1 MKEVFTLEYN
11 IDSSF
16 IAEEVYLAMLE
27 YVSESAKFEIDN
39 GHIEYQPIYEKVS
52 SDASNAN
59 DSWLTKLVSKVKNVC
74 KSLIA
79 KAKFLIKQ
87 IATKIRLKKATKLAK
102 KLDNSDSNM
111 YLDLSEH
118 GDKTIKIGTLH
129 FGSIGVIPLILRKYD
144 QVSLGSIIE
153 SSPEKISELIRNDS
167 VIKNVDEFKDQFL
180 GMPKSISSND
190 KSTKIHIDVI
200 RQYMDSAVSY
210 LSRTINAS
218 DSLKSE
224 VSKLKN
230 EGIDAA
236 KIRYGMYTMFNL
248 LMSCVTEYYQVAAS
262 LANYFLKHKSQ
273 DEQVNI
279 NKNMD
284 ANNDNANINNQTNDF
299 DYADEP
305 KRTPI
310 KFSSSHSN
318 LKAWHRLYKP
328 SRKLGNAVFE
338 NDVKKAREEILANI
352 TKDPLNTTGRIEKDL
367 QYVLDDGLDVF
378 EPHDS
383 SLSMNLNQ
391 SASDEIYAGM
401 ICGEIQA
408 DLSINFSR
416 ERFEYYLEMTEKLRK
431 SYGS

>member
-1 MKEVFTLEYN
+1 MEYN

-16 IAEEVYLAMLE
+16 IAEEVYLSMLE

-39 GHIEYQPIYEKVS
+39 GHIEYQPIYEKAS
-52 SDASNAN
+52 SDASSAN

-102 KLDNSDSNM
+102 KLDNSDSNL

-118 GDKTIKIGTLH
+118 ENKTIKIGTLH
-129 FGSIGVIPLILRKYD
+129 FGSIGVIPLILQKYD
-144 QVSLGSIIE
+144 QCSLGSIIE
-153 SSPEKISELIRNDS
+153 SSPEKFSELIRNDS
-167 VIKNVDEFKDQFL
+167 VIKKVDEFKYQFL

-190 KSTKIHIDVI
+190 KSTKIHIDAI

-230 EGIDAA
+230 EGIDIA

-248 LMSCVTEYYQVAAS
+248 LMSCVTEYYQTAAS

-273 DEQVNI
+273 DEQVNA

-284 ANNDNANINNQTNDF
+284 ANNDNVNINNQTSDS

-305 KRTPI
+305 KRKPI

-318 LKAWHRLYKP
+318 LKAWHGLYKP
-328 SRKLGNAVFE
+328 SYKLREAVYE
-338 NDVKKAREEILANI
+338 NDVKTAREEILANI
-352 TKDPLNTTGRIEKDL
+352 TTDPLNTTGRIEKDL
-367 QYVLDDGLDVF
+367 QYVLNEGLDVF

-383 SLSMNLNQ
+383 FGVLRMNPNQ
-391 SASDEIYAGM
+391 SAPDEIYAGA

-431 SYGS
+431 SNES

>member
-1 MKEVFTLEYN
+1 MEYN

-16 IAEEVYLAMLE
+16 IAEEAYLSMLE

-39 GHIEYQPIYEKVS
+39 GHIEYRPIYEKAS
-52 SDASNAN
+52 SDASSAN

-102 KLDNSDSNM
+102 KLDNSDSNL

-118 GDKTIKIGTLH
+118 ENKTIKIGTLH
-129 FGSIGVIPLILRKYD
+129 FGSIGVIPLILQKYD
-144 QVSLGSIIE
+144 QGSLGSIIE
-153 SSPEKISELIRNDS
+153 SSPEKFSEVIRNDS
-167 VIKNVDEFKDQFL
+167 VIKKLDEFKYQFL
-180 GMPKSISSND
+180 GMPKSISSKD
-190 KSTKIHIDVI
+190 KFTKIHIDAI

-218 DSLKSE
+218 NSLKSE

-230 EGIDAA
+230 EGIDIA

-273 DEQVNI
+273 DEQANT
-279 NKNMD
+279 NKNMN
-284 ANNDNANINNQTNDF
+284 ANNDNANVNNQTNDF

-305 KRTPI
+305 KRKPI

-318 LKAWHRLYKP
+318 LKAWHGLYKP
-328 SRKLGNAVFE
+328 SYKLREAVYE
-338 NDVKKAREEILANI
+338 NDVKTAREEILANI
-352 TKDPLNTTGRIEKDL
+352 TTDPLNTTGRIEKDL
-367 QYVLDDGLDVF
+367 QYVLNEGLDVF

-383 SLSMNLNQ
+383 FGVLRMNPNQ
-391 SASDEIYAGM
+391 SVPDEIYAGA